1 MFSYK
6 KFQNISEECNV
17 TAYEVS
23 RETGVATSTLTCWK
37 NGKYTPKIDKI
48 QKIAEFFNVPIS
60 YFLESEEEDYE
71 RSNDSTGNSITD

>member
-1 MFSYK
+1 MNYTKFAALLSERNLKVAEVAKITEISPSTFSD
-6 KFQNISEECNV
+6 
-17 TAYEVS
+17 
-23 RETGVATSTLTCWK
+23 WK

-60 YFLESEEEDYE
+60 YFLESEEENYE

>member
-1 MFSYK
+1 MFSYE
-6 KFQNISEECNV
+6 KFQKICEERNV
-17 TAYEVS
+17 TVYEVS
-23 RETGVATSTLTCWK
+23 SRSGVATSTLSCWK

-60 YFLESEEEDYE
+60 YFLESEEENYE